1 MSEQIKENLAE
12 KDHWI
17 RLLSAVF
24 FALVFMV
31 TASLLGVMTLVQYG
45 ILLLTGSKNQDLVDF
60 CGKVIDYQ
68 THIANYATL
77 NTNDKPFPFGPWPG
91 EEKPAPAP
99 AEPTVEAEPEVD
111 GTASEPA

>member
-17 RLLSAVF
+17 RLLLAVF
-24 FALVFMV
+24 FALVFTV
-31 TASLLGVMTLVQYG
+31 TASLLGLMTLVQYG

-60 CGKVIDYQ
+60 CAKVIGYQ
-68 THIANYATL
+68 THVANFATL

-91 EEKPAPAP
+91 EEKSEEPAATT
-99 AEPTVEAEPEVD
+99 ESRVEPEVE
-111 GTASEPA
+111 GPASEPA